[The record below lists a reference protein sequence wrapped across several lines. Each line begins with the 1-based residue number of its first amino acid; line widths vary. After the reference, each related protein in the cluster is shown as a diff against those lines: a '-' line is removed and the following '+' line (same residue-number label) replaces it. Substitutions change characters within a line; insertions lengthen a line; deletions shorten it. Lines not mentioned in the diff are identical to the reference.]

1 MRLISEYSAL
11 SCRITDLLS
20 AKSEAGTP
28 IWAVFA
34 MVSALSAITAAIS
47 WLVNMQAAIETQA
60 VKLQAA
66 IATKEAQLQA
76 AIETQAVKL
85 QAAIETQQAAIET
98 QQAKAEALVWKN
110 FFELASTDPATMK
123 ELLNAAAAAKKRGS
137 GSG

>member
-66 IATKEAQLQA
+66 I
-76 AIETQAVKL
+76 
-85 QAAIETQQAAIET
+85 ETQQTAIET

>member
-66 IATKEAQLQA
+66 I
-76 AIETQAVKL
+76 
-85 QAAIETQQAAIET
+85 ET